1 MTDRQLL
8 ELQTAL
14 TVRGNLNAATEVSE
28 FRKFYGKTVRVV
40 KGRKVP
46 KGTTG
51 KCFWTKRYD
60 YSRHGDPWGI
70 YSSTRIG
77 IKTPDGEVYFTNV
90 NNVVINEKNEDIGT
104 K

>member
-1 MTDRQLL
+1 MNYEKMTERQLL

-14 TVRGNLNAATEVSE
+14 VASGNLNAATEVSD
-28 FRKFYGKTVRVV
+28 FRDFFGKTVRVV

-51 KCFWTKRYD
+51 KCFWIKRYD
-60 YSRHGDPWGI
+60 YSRYGDPWGI

-77 IKTPDGEVYFTNV
+77 IKTPDGEVYFTSVDNV
-90 NNVVINEKNEDIGT
+90 IIDEEK
-104 K
+104 